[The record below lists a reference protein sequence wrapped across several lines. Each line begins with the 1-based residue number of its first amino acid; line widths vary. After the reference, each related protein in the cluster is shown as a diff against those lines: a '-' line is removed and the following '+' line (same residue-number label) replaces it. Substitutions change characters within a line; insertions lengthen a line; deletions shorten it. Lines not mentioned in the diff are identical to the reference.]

1 MDSMSRW
8 HFELRYLL
16 SSPKQPKSYQTGIK
30 KKKKKRHTLR
40 ERDALLKREVSTC
53 GLVVKRS
60 RKQGAEAQGSIKTR
74 GHQGSENRPSFPHK
88 VSHLLK
94 KFHLTA
100 LMIAYCHSR
109 NLISHTKPSA
119 HQLNCLL
126 LPIQEN
132 FVHYHKQQKRI

>member
-1 MDSMSRW
+1 M
-8 HFELRYLL
+8 
-16 SSPKQPKSYQTGIK
+16 
-30 KKKKKRHTLR
+30 LR
-40 ERDALLKREVSTC
+40 ERDTLLKREMSTC

-100 LMIAYCHSR
+100 LMIAYCHLR
-109 NLISHTKPSA
+109 NLIRCIVVGHISCSSFKI
-119 HQLNCLL
+119 QLKLSL
-126 LPIQEN
+126 LPLQASWITPLFVQEVDLAHTSITV
-132 FVHYHKQQKRI
+132 FTVQHFSIY